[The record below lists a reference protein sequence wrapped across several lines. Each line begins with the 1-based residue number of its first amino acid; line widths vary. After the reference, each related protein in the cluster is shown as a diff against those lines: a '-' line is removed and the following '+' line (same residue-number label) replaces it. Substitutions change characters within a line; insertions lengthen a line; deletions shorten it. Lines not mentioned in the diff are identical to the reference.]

1 MQHLW
6 NYITHS
12 RVQNRNMT
20 LVEFKSKLIEETL
33 NRWSNTTAYRWSDVF
48 DYICDYWDLDKEWEN
63 YFNDAAKT
71 IDKTFDECYIISLN
85 EEKYRT
91 EPRILENL
99 VNAIV
104 PMLEKRLEE
113 SLMEKL

>member
-1 MQHLW
+1 MQLE
-6 NYITHS
+6 
-12 RVQNRNMT
+12 
-20 LVEFKSKLIEETL
+20 EFKSKLIDETL

-48 DYICDYWDLDKEWEN
+48 DYICDYWDLDKDWEN
-63 YFNDAAKT
+63 YFNLAAKT
-71 IDKTFDECYIISLN
+71 LDKTFDECYIIALN

-99 VNAIV
+99 VTVIV

-113 SLMEKL
+113 SLGEKL